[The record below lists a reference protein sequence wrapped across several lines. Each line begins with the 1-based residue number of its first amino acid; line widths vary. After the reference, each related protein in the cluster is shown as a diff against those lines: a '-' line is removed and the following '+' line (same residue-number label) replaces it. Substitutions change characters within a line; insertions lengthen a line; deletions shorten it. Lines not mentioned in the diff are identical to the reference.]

1 MMKRKQVL
9 WALIPLCI
17 IAADQIVKHWAQKT
31 LQQTDTLPVIENVFH
46 LTYARNTG
54 AAFSMMQGG
63 RWIFVA
69 IAAVMLC
76 VMFWALRKQWIQGVF
91 GKLAVLFV
99 MGGGIGNL
107 IDRIRFGYVVD
118 LFDFRLINFAIFNVA
133 DSFITVGGI
142 MLGIYLIFID
152 RRLTRKEN
160 TNGENNAPDGNA

>member
-1 MMKRKQVL
+1 MMKRKQIF

-17 IAADQIVKHWAQKT
+17 IAADQTVKHWAQNV
-31 LQQTDTLPVIENVFH
+31 LQRLDTVPLIENVLY

-54 AAFSMMQGG
+54 AAFSMLQGG
-63 RWIFVA
+63 RWIFVC
-69 IAAVMLC
+69 ITAVMLC
-76 VMFWALRKQWIQGVF
+76 VMFWALRKQWVQGVF

-152 RRLTRKEN
+152 RRLMRKEN